1 MDMNDTPDRFWTI
14 HGSVRE
20 NVQGAG
26 IGDDSIYNINGARK
40 LRRAK
45 VHSGD
50 AMELGGAE
58 F

>member
-1 MDMNDTPDRFWTI
+1 MNDTPDRFWTI